1 MTSVSVEMSV
11 AEGAAGAEVADK
23 RKVERKD
30 KEVLPFVVE
39 DKEVTEEEYRKA
51 VAFGTNLNSMRL
63 ERVLCRIS
71 GIEHELGCYLAAAAK
86 KAMDKKD
93 PTKQGGR
100 YPKGIVTDI
109 KNRLT
114 RAKIVLMEEIP
125 KVEGD
130 IASYKDKRAERTKRD
145 REARGK
151 DPDAPVGG
159 RKKEVPL
166 DPELVKYHKEIV
178 QAKKEAFERA
188 TALAAEREWETEQE
202 RLDYIARKGDKYSKR
217 ALAELHKERIRKL
230 QAAMDEESSDE
241 EAPPEKKARTVSP
254 SLAEEE
260 EPPPPPKKDEEE
272 IIELEEDDDYE
283 EEEEPPP
290 PKKEEETQASDVE
303 AEEEETQASDVEAEE
318 EETQASD
325 VEAEEEETH
334 ASDVE
339 AEEEE

>member
-23 RKVERKD
+23 RKAERKD

-71 GIEHELGCYLAAAAK
+71 GIEHELRCYLAAAAK

-241 EAPPEKKARTVSP
+241 EAPPEKRARTVSP

-260 EPPPPPKKDEEE
+260 ETPPPPPTKEE
-272 IIELEEDDDYE
+272 EEDDDDYE
-283 EEEEPPP
+283 
-290 PKKEEETQASDVE
+290 D
-303 AEEEETQASDVEAEE
+303 
-318 EETQASD
+318 
-325 VEAEEEETH
+325 EEEETH